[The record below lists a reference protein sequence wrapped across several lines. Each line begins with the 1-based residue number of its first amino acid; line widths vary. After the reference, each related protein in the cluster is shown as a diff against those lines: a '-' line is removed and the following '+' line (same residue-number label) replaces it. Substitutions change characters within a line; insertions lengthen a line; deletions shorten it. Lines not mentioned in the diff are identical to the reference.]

1 MKKRN
6 GLLLLLSLLWL
17 TGLHAQTPDEITS
30 IEFITATRG
39 YQKQITINSKT
50 ITVKLEDHRQQGM
63 APVVREMKKQD
74 WDHLLESL
82 KDVTLAEIPLLKS
95 PSMQRAS
102 DGARSSSIAITTNE
116 GVIWSHEFDN
126 ERPHEKL
133 QSLIDV
139 ITALDK
145 D

>member
-17 TGLHAQTPDEITS
+17 TVHAQSPDEITG

-50 ITVKLEDHRQQGM
+50 ITIKLEDHRQHGK

-82 KDVTLAEIPLLKS
+82 NDVSLAEIPLLKS

-102 DGARSSSIAITTNE
+102 DGARSSSIAITTKE

-133 QSLIDV
+133 QPLIDV

>member
-1 MKKRN
+1 MEKRH
-6 GLLLLLSLLWL
+6 GLLLLLSLLCL
-17 TGLHAQTPDEITS
+17 TVHAQIPEEITS

-39 YQKQITINSKT
+39 YQKQITMNSKT
-50 ITVKLEDHRQQGM
+50 LTVKLEDHRQQGK
-63 APVVREMKKQD
+63 APVIREMKKQD
-74 WDHLLESL
+74 WDNLLQSL
-82 KDVTLAEIPLLKS
+82 KDVPLAEIPLLKS
-95 PSMQRAS
+95 PTMQRAS

-133 QSLIDV
+133 QPLISV